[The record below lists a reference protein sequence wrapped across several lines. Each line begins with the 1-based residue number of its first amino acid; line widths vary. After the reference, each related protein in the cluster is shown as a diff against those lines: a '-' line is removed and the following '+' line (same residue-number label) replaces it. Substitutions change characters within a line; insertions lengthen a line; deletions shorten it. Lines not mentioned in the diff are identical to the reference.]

1 MDQKE
6 QILKILKDNL
16 HTVIGTVNANRDPE
30 TAVIAFV
37 QKDNLEILFGTSN
50 KSRKYQNLKNN
61 PRASFTVGWD
71 SSETV
76 QYEGLV
82 EELTQ
87 SAELEEWKAI
97 FAAKNPTAKKFE
109 ADPEQRYFKVS
120 PKWIRYSD
128 LSTDPIT
135 MFEINL

>member
-71 SSETV
+71 QE
-76 QYEGLV
+76 
-82 EELTQ
+82 
-87 SAELEEWKAI
+87 
-97 FAAKNPTAKKFE
+97 
-109 ADPEQRYFKVS
+109 
-120 PKWIRYSD
+120 
-128 LSTDPIT
+128 
-135 MFEINL
+135 MFNFY